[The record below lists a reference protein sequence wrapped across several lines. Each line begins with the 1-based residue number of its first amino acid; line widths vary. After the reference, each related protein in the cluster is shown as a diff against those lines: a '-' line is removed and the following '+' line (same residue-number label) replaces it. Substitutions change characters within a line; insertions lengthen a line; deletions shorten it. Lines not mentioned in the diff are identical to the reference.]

1 MFFDYFLLQ
10 CSSKPKDKKKP
21 KDVDLA
27 PMGVPI
33 AIGNPFLLPLALA
46 NGNKKDVEGQRENG

>member
-1 MFFDYFLLQ
+1 
-10 CSSKPKDKKKP
+10 
-21 KDVDLA
+21 
-27 PMGVPI
+27 MGVPI